1 LKVMKKRII
10 SVLAILLAVILV
22 INSVWLS
29 AAQVSISRVG
39 DESLTSVANDYLVD
53 NTPYI
58 SEDTLQRMYEMLIIY
73 QTPTDWQGY
82 KEQAGVYIA
91 RGEYDKALD
100 RLGKAIELSDTAK
113 DKDKAQLWL
122 QKGCLYTLQG
132 DYENAVSSLETCISY
147 DSGNSESYLILS
159 QIYAEWG
166 DEEKTLAN
174 MEKYLELNPGN
185 FESEKMIG
193 QLYMAKEDLD
203 AAKKWFLKAQE
214 SAEDA
219 EVYYLYALCVLQEG
233 NYDGAIESLN
243 TALEMDENVGDAYY
257 YRGICRLTTGDYEEA
272 LQDLKI
278 ASEQTEDP
286 DMKSDIDEIIH
297 DLTGV

>member
-1 LKVMKKRII
+1 MKKRII

-22 INSVWLS
+22 INSVWVS
-29 AAQVSISRVG
+29 AAQVSISRIG
-39 DESLTSVANDYLVD
+39 NESLTGVANDYLVD

-73 QTPTDWQGY
+73 QTPADWQGY

-91 RGEYDKALD
+91 RGEYDKALV
-100 RLGKAIELSDTAK
+100 RLEKAVELSDTAR
-113 DKDKAQLWL
+113 DEDEAQLQL
-122 QKGCLYTLQG
+122 QMGCLYTLQG
-132 DYENAVSSLETCISY
+132 DYEKAVISLETCISH
-147 DSGNSESYLILS
+147 DPANSESYLILS

-166 DEEKTLAN
+166 DEEKTLDN

-193 QLYMAKEDLD
+193 QLYMAKGDLEE
-203 AAKKWFLKAQE
+203 AKKWFLKARE

-219 EVYYLYALCVLQEG
+219 EVYYLYALCILQEG
-233 NYDGAIESLN
+233 SYEEAIDCLSK
-243 TALEMDENVGDAYY
+243 ALEMDENVGEAYY

-272 LQDLKI
+272 LQDLRI
-278 ASEQTEDP
+278 AGEKTEDP
-286 DMKSDIDEIIH
+286 DMKADIDEIIH
-297 DLTGV
+297 DLTGM